1 MNEMAH
7 TYALQLV
14 HCVFS
19 TKNRSAMIADPPR
32 LWTYMRAIARN
43 IGVNIAAIGGTEN
56 HVHILVKIP
65 PVNRTAEVVRALKA
79 NSSRWMNEIGHGFAW
94 QDGYAAIS
102 VSPSQ
107 IPTVVRYIEN
117 QAQHHRG
124 RSFEQEYETLLQ
136 KSGVSFDRNYLF

>member
-1 MNEMAH
+1 MAH
-7 TYALQLV
+7 TYTLQLI

-19 TKNRSAMIADPPR
+19 AKRRSALITDPPR

-43 IGVNIAAIGGTEN
+43 YGIDVAAIGGTAN
-56 HVHILVKIP
+56 RVHILFSIP
-65 PVNRTAEVVRALKA
+65 PVARTADVVRTLKA

-107 IPTVVRYIEN
+107 IPAVARYIEN
-117 QAQHHRG
+117 QAEHHRS
-124 RSFEQEYETLLQ
+124 RSFEQECVSLLK
-136 KSGVSFDRNYLF
+136 KSGVAFELDHLF

>member
-1 MNEMAH
+1 MAH

-19 TKNRSAMIADPPR
+19 TKGRAAIIHDPPR

-43 IGVNIAAIGGTEN
+43 CGANIAAIGGTSD
-56 HVHILVKIP
+56 HVHLLITVP
-65 PVNRTAEVVRALKA
+65 PTNRTADIIRTLKA
-79 NSSRWMNEIGHGFAW
+79 NTSRWMNEIGSGFAW

-107 IPTVVRYIEN
+107 IPTVVRYIGN
-117 QAQHHRG
+117 QAEHHRT
-124 RSFEQEYETLLQ
+124 RRFEEEYVSLLR
-136 KSGVSFDRNYLF
+136 KSGVSFDPTQLF